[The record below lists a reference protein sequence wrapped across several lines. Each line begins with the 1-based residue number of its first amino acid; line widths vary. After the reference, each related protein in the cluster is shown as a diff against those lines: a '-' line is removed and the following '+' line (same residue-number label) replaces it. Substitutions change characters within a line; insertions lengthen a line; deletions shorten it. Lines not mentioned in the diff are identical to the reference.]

1 MEWSP
6 FTRRMGIQLTS
17 FCAVT
22 ADWRGAE
29 WRGDS
34 WQENFNIANTE
45 IQTAHQLLTNMLIVK
60 SNRKLT
66 AALA

>member
-1 MEWSP
+1 
-6 FTRRMGIQLTS
+6 MGIQLTS

-45 IQTAHQLLTNMLIVK
+45 IQIVVNPTADENMLNQAENFTP
-60 SNRKLT
+60 SSEGFEYF
-66 AALA
+66 

>member
-45 IQTAHQLLTNMLIVK
+45 IQTVVSPTADENMVDQIE
-60 SNRKLT
+60 N
-66 AALA
+66 

>member
-1 MEWSP
+1 
-6 FTRRMGIQLTS
+6 MGIQLTS

-45 IQTAHQLLTNMLIVK
+45 IQTVVSPTADENMLDQIE
-60 SNRKLT
+60 N
-66 AALA
+66 